1 MRPSRAPSRHKTDKR
16 GSQKSVRQSD
26 CSSTSRLAK
35 DPHVQLASTIDQSL
49 CAVAYLVSKYPQG
62 ASVLALVHV
71 SETRHVARAC
81 AKGDRQRVSLEAQK
95 RKSKMSLRTKIARRM
110 YPSPN
115 ELCETSRV
123 CVAGQGF

>member
-62 ASVLALVHV
+62 ASTLAPVHV
-71 SETRHVARAC
+71 SETRHVTRMRER
-81 AKGDRQRVSLEAQK
+81 RQA
-95 RKSKMSLRTKIARRM
+95 TGFIGG
-110 YPSPN
+110 P
-115 ELCETSRV
+115 ETEIKNVPENQSCPQDVPLPQRIV
-123 CVAGQGF
+123 